1 MNNVFYKHSISELVE
16 LLTVQQIKKVKFQ
29 KDSKKYKVIIK
40 NLLNQLE
47 AEFKKSKTKLNS
59 ELLSQ
64 VIYISISNLE
74 IWNIKDQMLADKKNY
89 SKLLYRSMEL
99 NCIRNIISNNINK
112 KFKNNDQTKNKIT
125 FFVKNKKKK
134 FQIMEKFY
142 KELNCQ

>member
-64 VIYISISNLE
+64 VIFISISNLE
-74 IWNIKDQMLADKKNY
+74 IWNIKDCMLVDKKNY
-89 SKLLYRSMEL
+89 SKLLYRAMEL